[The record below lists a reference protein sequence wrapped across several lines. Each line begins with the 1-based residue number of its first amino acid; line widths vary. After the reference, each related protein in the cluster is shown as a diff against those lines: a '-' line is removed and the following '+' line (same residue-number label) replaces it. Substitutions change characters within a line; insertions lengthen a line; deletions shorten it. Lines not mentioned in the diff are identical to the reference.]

1 MKGQLRSC
9 FLCFFVIFVLSC
21 QEETNSKKYRIGF
34 SQCTGLDAWRR
45 QMLVSMRGELVF
57 HPEMELL
64 YRDAE
69 NSSERQIED
78 IEYFIENK
86 VDLLIVSPNETD
98 PITPVVEKAFQSGIP
113 VIMVDRKISSSM
125 YSAYIGANNYEI
137 GKLAGNYIADLLNGN
152 GSIVEIWG
160 LRGSSPAVERHKGL
174 WDVLRGYPGIRMVG
188 EIDGKWE
195 QDTAKV
201 QVQRKIRNFAPFDL
215 VFAHNDVMAYGAYTV
230 CLKVLPNNK
239 IKFIGIDALPGPIA
253 GTQFVDDNILTAS
266 FLYPTGG
273 EESIRIANQILK
285 GLPYEKENTLLS
297 TVIDAKNVRVMKL
310 QYDKLLSQQK
320 DIVRQQELINE
331 QIETYYSQRI
341 LILILLVTLIVMIVA
356 AAIAAYNWREKNE
369 INKRLE
375 VKRSE
380 ILEQRNTIA
389 AIAEKAEL
397 ATQEKLKFFTNI
409 SHEFKT
415 PLTLIM
421 GPIEELMEKGAEG
434 RINVSENLSMI
445 RKNAMRLLRLVNQ
458 LMDFRKIEDR
468 KMLVKASELDVVDF
482 IADIMTAFEK
492 LAQKRKMD
500 FQLITEHK
508 QLYAWFDPD
517 MIDKVIFNL
526 LSNAFKFTNDRG
538 KIYVRI
544 TIDDAHK
551 NVVICIE
558 DNGLG
563 MSEEH
568 IRHAF
573 DRFYT
578 GENLTGNGIGL
589 SLSKEFIE
597 LHHGELVLTSEKGRG
612 TRFCIMLPFGTAHF
626 DDQQLFSGKF
636 NWQ

>member
-1 MKGQLRSC
+1 MKLR
-9 FLCFFVIFVLSC
+9 V
-21 QEETNSKKYRIGF
+21 
-34 SQCTGLDAWRR
+34 
-45 QMLVSMRGELVF
+45 LVF
-57 HPEMELL
+57 LNSLAVAVAITIVNYYFQRSLVDSLITFLITIVTSFIVFYYLIERYIYSKIKLIYKLIHNLKL
-64 YRDAE
+64 GKDLKDALG
-69 NSSERQIED
+69 
-78 IEYFIENK
+78 EY
-86 VDLLIVSPNETD
+86 VSAD
-98 PITPVVEKAFQSGIP
+98 PI
-113 VIMVDRKISSSM
+113 
-125 YSAYIGANNYEI
+125 
-137 GKLAGNYIADLLNGN
+137 
-152 GSIVEIWG
+152 
-160 LRGSSPAVERHKGL
+160 
-174 WDVLRGYPGIRMVG
+174 
-188 EIDGKWE
+188 
-195 QDTAKV
+195 
-201 QVQRKIRNFAPFDL
+201 
-215 VFAHNDVMAYGAYTV
+215 NDVEQEVKEWA
-230 CLKVLPNNK
+230 KDKK
-239 IKFIGIDALPGPIA
+239 I
-253 GTQFVDDNILTAS
+253 
-266 FLYPTGG
+266 
-273 EESIRIANQILK
+273 E
-285 GLPYEKENTLLS
+285 
-297 TVIDAKNVRVMKL
+297 
-310 QYDKLLSQQK
+310 
-320 DIVRQQELINE
+320 
-331 QIETYYSQRI
+331 IETLKS
-341 LILILLVTLIVMIVA
+341 
-356 AAIAAYNWREKNE
+356 
-369 INKRLE
+369 
-375 VKRSE
+375 
-380 ILEQRNTIA
+380 
-389 AIAEKAEL
+389 
-397 ATQEKLKFFTNI
+397 QEKFRREFLSNV

-482 IADIMTAFEK
+482 IADIMTAFER

-500 FQLITEHK
+500 FQLITDHK

-636 NWQ
+636 NWQRNSSYDFLNEYSLPPQMIESHEFNSKKDYTLLLIDDNSELRQFVKNRLQAFYNIEEAHDGATGLRLAFEIVPDLIICDVMLPGKDGFEVVKTVKEDLRTSHIPTIILTAKGSIEQRIVGIQSGADEYITKPFVLEYLHERIKALIRSREQLKDNG